1 MKLRDNGRIF
11 VVFYM
16 AGFLMGVLY
25 ANVISKD
32 YITAMAIF
40 DEYFLNSYVQT
51 DMEAQEYLW
60 YLFRMRCIPVAA
72 LFAAGYLKIRKGVVL
87 VSVVW
92 TGFLCGILLTA
103 SVMKL
108 GMKGIFLCLVAG
120 FPQLIFYA
128 AGIFILI
135 WTIYYYPSTKWNSQ
149 KIMALFLLI
158 AIGIIA
164 ESYVNPTLLKMFLKR
179 V

>member
-25 ANVISKD
+25 ANLISKD
-32 YITAMAIF
+32 YIASMGIF
-40 DEYFLNSYVQT
+40 DEYFLNSYVQK
-51 DMEAQEYLW
+51 DLEAQEYLW
-60 YLFRMRCIPVAA
+60 YLFRVRCIPVAA

-103 SVMKL
+103 SVMQL

-128 AGIFILI
+128 AGIFVLI

-158 AIGIIA
+158 GIGIIL
-164 ESYVNPTLLKMFLKR
+164 ECYVNPPLLKMFLKR
-179 V
+179 I